1 MHGYTFLLLTPFS
14 FVKLLWKNDWWVA
27 TVLKN
32 IESAP
37 GKPFLKVH
45 NPTTS
50 HPFPTS
56 LQKSWIGPRTLKTAP
71 RALDISGNYW
81 IKRKQNLITKK
92 IPRWKELEDTIWIYR
107 IRKTLFKNTVSSL
120 KDSRFPSRMILIPT
134 SALFTSVKLYKFSL
148 EIKN

>member
-1 MHGYTFLLLTPFS
+1 MLFSVCMSKLKQLTEKLRSQRVKVNETRENYDAVMHGYTFLLLTPFS

-92 IPRWKELEDTIWIYR
+92 NSEMKR
-107 IRKTLFKNTVSSL
+107 IRRYNLNLSHSKNT
-120 KDSRFPSRMILIPT
+120 I
-134 SALFTSVKLYKFSL
+134 
-148 EIKN
+148 